1 MIYPKPCFSTSLK
14 FGVKFT
20 QMIRLVLIF
29 STLLL
34 NSSIVYGN
42 TKVNLTIKESTDF
55 TGKEFKRTEKGCG
68 LNKYQKGN
76 RDDESVLNIF
86 YSKNS
91 TVKGGVFECSLQN
104 VIYAK
109 WNKNLII
116 SSVNASKG
124 SDNAFEIINSNA
136 IIKDSKF
143 SFSPQNKCVEGE
155 NGLLVFYNNILENCK
170 LGFDIEKTDSAEFTA
185 VIFLKNE
192 FISIEHDAFNC
203 HDRYDKKANK
213 VYLFL
218 KDNKFTKKG
227 KDFRK
232 FGKYSNCKK
241 KFEIS
246 SELERAVLNS
256 DFKKIEILVKETIKN
271 IL

>member
-1 MIYPKPCFSTSLK
+1 MLK
-14 FGVKFT
+14 
-20 QMIRLVLIF
+20 IVLIIIYLLF
-29 STLLL
+29 S
-34 NSSIVYGN
+34 SSIVKSDSKIN
-42 TKVNLTIKESTDF
+42 ITVKESTDF
-55 TGKEFKRTEKGCG
+55 TGKEFKRNEEGCG
-68 LNKYQKGN
+68 LQKNQKGN
-76 RDDESVLNIF
+76 RDKESVLNIF

-91 TVKGGVFECSLQN
+91 TIKGGTFECSLQN

-109 WNKNLII
+109 WNLNLII
-116 SSVNASKG
+116 SSVNASRG
-124 SDNAFEIINSNA
+124 SDNAFEIRNSNA

-155 NGLLVFYNNILENCK
+155 NGLLVFYNNILKNCK
-170 LGFDIEKTDSAEFTA
+170 LGFDIEKTDSSEFTA

-192 FISIEHDAFNC
+192 FISIKHDAFNC

-218 KDNKFTKKG
+218 KDNTFKKKG

-241 KFEIS
+241 KFKITR
-246 SELERAVLNS
+246 ELEDAVLNS
-256 DFKKIEILVKETIKN
+256 DFERIDILVRATIKN
-271 IL
+271 KS